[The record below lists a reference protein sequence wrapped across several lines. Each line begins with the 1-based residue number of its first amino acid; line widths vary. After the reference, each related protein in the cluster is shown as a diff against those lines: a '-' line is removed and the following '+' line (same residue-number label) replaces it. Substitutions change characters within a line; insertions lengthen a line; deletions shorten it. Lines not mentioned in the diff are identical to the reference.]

1 MKKLL
6 WQTGG
11 GNIQT
16 YTHEQIHTLTHYHTK
31 KSQVYFFFLAIATFI
46 FKLMNECNE
55 WLNEMDGRT
64 NLLRAMATL
73 TRNAGSQ
80 YHS

>member
-1 MKKLL
+1 MAAL
-6 WQTGG
+6 TNRGG

-16 YTHEQIHTLTHYHTK
+16 YTHEQIHTFTHYHTK
-31 KSQVYFFFLAIATFI
+31 KSQVYIFFLAIATFI